1 MRDTRVRV
9 RIVTDSTNY
18 LPQADLERLGIT
30 VVSLFV
36 NDGDAMRREVEID
49 LAAFYRR
56 LADTRTIP
64 TSSQPSPDDLVRAFT
79 EATASGDDVLG
90 LFMSGKMS
98 GSSQV
103 AQLAADLVRSSSP
116 EARIAVVDT
125 ESNCMQEGFAVLSA
139 AETAQNGGS
148 LEECEQ
154 DARDTMARTRFLFTP
169 HSLEYLRRGGRIS
182 GASALLGGVLQI
194 MPILTVEDGATAVAA
209 KVRTR
214 KRALAEIAALMR
226 ADVERC
232 GLRRAAVH
240 AIVDLEAAAEF
251 GRDLIDPIAGAP
263 VPVVPIGPVIGLHV
277 GPAVGVAYETLQPLR

>member
-1 MRDTRVRV
+1 MRDTSGRV

-49 LAAFYRR
+49 LAAFYKR

-64 TSSQPSPDDLVRAFT
+64 TSAQPSPDDLARAYT
-79 EATASGDDVLG
+79 EAVASGDDVLG

-103 AQLAADLVRSSSP
+103 AQLAADLVRDSRP
-116 EARIAVVDT
+116 EARIFVVDT

-139 AETAQNGGS
+139 AETAQIGGS
-148 LEECEQ
+148 LEECERS
-154 DARDTMARTRFLFTP
+154 ARDTMARTRFLFTP
-169 HSLEYLRRGGRIS
+169 HSFEYLHRGGRIS
-182 GASALLGGVLQI
+182 GASALLGGMLQI
-194 MPILTVEDGATAVAA
+194 MPILTVEDGVTAVAA

-251 GRDLIDPIAGAP
+251 GRDLIDPIAGGS

-277 GPAVGVAYETLQPLR
+277 GPAVGVAYETVQPLR